1 MGLKGFKDET
11 RAFTVLIL
19 FHYMGYIIF
28 RVLEFLQY
36 PKRVYISYDFRTFFT
51 RKCPGDAPQTSQ
63 TNRAAN
69 PFFFF
74 FFLMIRRP
82 PRSTPLYSSAASD
95 VYKRQ
100 ADIKLEV
107 AGSAAPAPSAASSET
122 LDDKDRDMTKV
133 VKTRYR
139 KNSFFFFVGIF
150 CAILAGNK
158 THCLV
163 ITYLVLLTATAEIVG
178 IFFGILGISYIAH
191 AVQVIINYMN
201 IITAIDAFC

>member
-1 MGLKGFKDET
+1 
-11 RAFTVLIL
+11 
-19 FHYMGYIIF
+19 
-28 RVLEFLQY
+28 
-36 PKRVYISYDFRTFFT
+36 
-51 RKCPGDAPQTSQ
+51 
-63 TNRAAN
+63 
-69 PFFFF
+69 
-74 FFLMIRRP
+74 MIRRP